1 MVTAR
6 DINDIQA
13 LEPDEQVLV
22 LSLVK
27 SFINSKGRKNE
38 EQIRLVEMREKYVKR
53 NPMTMEEIDKVI
65 HEG

>member
-38 EQIRLVEMREKYVKR
+38 EQIRLAEMREKYVKN

>member
-27 SFINSKGRKNE
+27 SFINSKGRKSE
-38 EQIRLVEMREKYVKR
+38 EQIRLAEMREKYVKN
-53 NPMTMEEIDKVI
+53 NPMTIEEIDKVI